1 MNRNGE
7 GDGRDHGWLECDV
20 SVLITASSFLTLVC
34 ASVGVA
40 VAGRRARRARQRLT
54 GSAAITLVVPQEVD
68 GSYRE
73 QLHQSWH
80 TRSTRWSA
88 GRNSSRVAELGT
100 CDHKAG

>member
-40 VAGRRARRARQRLT
+40 VAGRLAADSAAKRSSYERSLSGASASRRAAFLDPER
-54 GSAAITLVVPQEVD
+54 
-68 GSYRE
+68 
-73 QLHQSWH
+73 
-80 TRSTRWSA
+80 
-88 GRNSSRVAELGT
+88 
-100 CDHKAG
+100 